1 MRCQEL
7 IEVLSHLRKGS
18 FSSLQRRLL
27 SRPETYRPQKECGPL
42 DNLRP
47 HGRQWLNFSAVRL
60 PTLVGRSVGEQ
71 ILKATGSE
79 EETQTLQAI
88 IQSLANN
95 SSETWIWV
103 NQEQLYEGYVEKV
116 SLVVF
121 WNGYQ
126 AVVSVIRGE
135 PEQ

>member
-1 MRCQEL
+1 M
-7 IEVLSHLRKGS
+7 
-18 FSSLQRRLL
+18 
-27 SRPETYRPQKECGPL
+27 
-42 DNLRP
+42 RP
-47 HGRQWLNFSAVRL
+47 HDLQWLNFSTVRL
-60 PTLVGRSVGEQ
+60 HTLIGRSVGEQ
-71 ILKATGSE
+71 ILKAIGSE

-103 NQEQLYEGYVEKV
+103 NQEQLYAGSVEKV